1 MRLNNIFYMPYPGNK
16 RNEIK
21 QFYNFLNFEGID
33 TIIEPYAGT
42 SVISYYIAS
51 LHPNIKVILNDNNPY
66 IKEIYDIINDD
77 DKVEQFETKFNE
89 IKNTITTKEAYDN
102 VIKNKDIYGW
112 LIGNKYFNMRPN
124 LCPIGHRGNNTLQK
138 LFKFRDYKIFDF
150 YRNPNVSFTC
160 QDAISVYENYKNNVN
175 HMIIMD
181 PPYIAA
187 CNSFY
192 LDDSMN
198 IYEHLNDNNITNE
211 KAKIYLI
218 LENQWI
224 IKLLFRTNNTLFQ
237 YDKQYALSKRKTTH
251 LLISNEKN

>member
-1 MRLNNIFYMPYPGNK
+1 MPYPGNK

-21 QFYNFLNFEGID
+21 QFYNFLNFENID

-51 LHPNIKVILNDNNPY
+51 LHPNMKIILNDNNEY
-66 IKEIYDIINDD
+66 IKEIYDIIQDD
-77 DKVEQFETKFNE
+77 NKVEQFENKVNE
-89 IKNTITTKEAYDN
+89 IKNSIITKDDYDN

-124 LCPIGHRGNNTLQK
+124 ISPIGHRSKNTLHK
-138 LFKFRDYKIFDF
+138 PFKFRDYKIFDF
-150 YRNPNVSFTC
+150 YRNPNVIFTC
-160 QDAISVYENYKNNVN
+160 EDAISVYENYKNNVN
-175 HMIIMD
+175 CMIIMD
-181 PPYIAA
+181 PPYISA

-198 IYEHLNDNNITNE
+198 IYEHLNNHNISAE
-211 KAKIYLI
+211 QAKIYLI

-224 IKLLFRTNNTLFQ
+224 IKLLFRTNIILFQ
-237 YDKQYALSKRKTTH
+237 YDKKYELSKRKTTH
-251 LLISNEKN
+251 ILISNNNNI